1 VKSELS
7 LPEPELS
14 PNALTVLESR
24 YLSKDE
30 SGGIIE
36 TPKEMLWRVAK
47 NIALM
52 DVLYEP
58 YHEEES
64 SIQGVSF
71 AFEDEASLPVPELSP
86 WDWAALEHRV
96 LRSSIQRPHRRD
108 MGRHRGKGT

>member
-1 VKSELS
+1 MKSELS

-52 DVLYEP
+52 DVREVN
-58 YHEEES
+58 EEES
-64 SIQGVSF
+64 SIQGVIC
-71 AFEDEASLPVPELSP
+71 FEDEASLPVPELSHG
-86 WDWAALEHRV
+86 L
-96 LRSSIQRPHRRD
+96 
-108 MGRHRGKGT
+108 GCT